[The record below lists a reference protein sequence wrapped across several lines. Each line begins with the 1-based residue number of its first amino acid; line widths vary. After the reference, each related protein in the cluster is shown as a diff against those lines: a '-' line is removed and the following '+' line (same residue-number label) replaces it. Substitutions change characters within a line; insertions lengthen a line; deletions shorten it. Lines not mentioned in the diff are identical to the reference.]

1 MVAKLQDVAKRAGVT
16 ITTVSRVLND
26 FPHVSKKTHDKVYA
40 AIRALNYHPN
50 ALARSLQGKS
60 SKFIGLIFPT
70 IANPFFSELSNELEV
85 KLSAKGYKIIIAS
98 SANNVEAERRY
109 LGMLAANM
117 VEGII
122 TGSHNLGVEEY
133 DQVNMPI
140 VSFDR
145 FLSDKIPIVS
155 SDNLNGGKLATQYL
169 IDQGAKKIAIITDD
183 DDSKS
188 PTSLR
193 EIGALN
199 PIHKANIQAE
209 EFAFP
214 DAHFTEEEKSE
225 ELKDLL
231 SGNKF
236 DGIFANND
244 TTALQ
249 INKII
254 KENHF
259 KKIPVIGYD
268 GTAFIRLYLTDI
280 ATIVQPTS
288 QIADALIDLLFK
300 RIEKPDLHFANPPL
314 LPVELFKS

>member
-1 MVAKLQDVAKRAGVT
+1 MVAKLQDVAKAAGVT

-70 IANPFFSELSNELEV
+70 IANPFFSELANELEV

-122 TGSHNLGVEEY
+122 TGSHNLGIEEY
-133 DQVNMPI
+133 KDVNMPI

-145 FLSDKIPIVS
+145 FLSEEIPIVS
-155 SDNLNGGKLATQYL
+155 SNNYQGGTLAVDYL
-169 IDQGAKKIAIITDD
+169 VKQGAKKIAIITDE
-183 DDSKS
+183 DDSDS
-188 PTSLR
+188 PTSWR
-193 EIGALN
+193 AVGAE
-199 PIHKANIQAE
+199 KAIKQAGIQSQQ
-209 EFAFP
+209 FAFP
-214 DAHFTEEEKSE
+214 DSQFTESEKAE
-225 ELKDLL
+225 ELRSLL
-231 SGNKF
+231 ASQEF

-244 TTALQ
+244 TTALL
-249 INKII
+249 IKKII
-254 KENHF
+254 KENNF
-259 KKIPVIGYD
+259 NEVPIIGYD
-268 GTAFIRLYLTDI
+268 GTDFIRHYLTDV
-280 ATIVQPTS
+280 ATIVQPIPE
-288 QIADALIDLLFK
+288 IADALIDLLFR
-300 RIEKPDLHFANPPL
+300 RIEKPDEHFKNPEPL
-314 LPVELFKS
+314 TVQLFVN